1 MVKLPS
7 DRLLA
12 LLTREIDV
20 FEIAVKENKP
30 NYIRDKARLIRYGW
44 GA

>member
-20 FEIAVKENKP
+20 FEIAIKENKGDIILDTP
-30 NYIRDKARLIRYGW
+30 TLKA
-44 GA
+44 